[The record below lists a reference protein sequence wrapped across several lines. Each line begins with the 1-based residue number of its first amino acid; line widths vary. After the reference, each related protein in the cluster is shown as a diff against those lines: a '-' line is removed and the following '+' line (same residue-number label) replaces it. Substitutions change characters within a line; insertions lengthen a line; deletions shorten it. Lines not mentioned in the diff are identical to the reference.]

1 MNARGHGDCCP
12 ACGSDEVQP
21 YAIILGAAEVYGY
34 QCLTCSVTWP
44 VLQSGTMPDTLPDA
58 LAPARGVKGPAV

>member
-1 MNARGHGDCCP
+1 VSAPGCEDRCP

-34 QCLTCSVTWP
+34 QCLACSVTWP
-44 VLQSGTMPDTLPDA
+44 VLQSGTLPDSP
-58 LAPARGVKGPAV
+58 APTWGVKGPAA